1 MYLTDNRKRDIAD
14 HTQVELLLEAC
25 TKEMAEV
32 RRSISDLSNSVRTIE
47 SAIGFILNA
56 VLNELL
62 TFEIKINIIMM
73 GFGIGAF

>member
-32 RRSISDLSNSVRTIE
+32 
-47 SAIGFILNA
+47 
-56 VLNELL
+56 
-62 TFEIKINIIMM
+62 
-73 GFGIGAF
+73 